1 MSITIKVNQNARGYY
16 SIVKDNDTSGTHE
29 NYNIV
34 YNGSCNLEY
43 FKTHK
48 EAFDKG
54 EEEIEKYETD
64 ETLPI
69 KTKEL

>member
-1 MSITIKVNQNARGYY
+1 MSITIKVNQTERGYY
-16 SIVKDNDTSGTHE
+16 SIVKDHDNSGTHE

-48 EAFDKG
+48 EAYDQG
-54 EEEIEKYETD
+54 EEQIDKYDPD
-64 ETLPI
+64 ETA
-69 KTKEL
+69 T